1 MSNRP
6 ETVVRYAAGSL
17 PVAAS
22 SRPSS
27 LAKQR
32 PARPFRHPPE
42 PIPCSQGFSLLEVL
56 VAVIVLAVGLL
67 GIAALQVSVLKSND
81 SSRFRSIASFAIT
94 DLIDRV
100 RADPTALLDDDLRA
114 SIHQGTCG
122 KAEDE
127 GEGEGDDEGDEVT
140 TPVSRWE
147 RDFCALG
154 LPLPARSATS
164 KPVDG
169 LTRDSDHAMEVDC
182 SKTAGDCGVGNCEII
197 VRWDDSRSDPRSASK
212 SKTPIN
218 TAFRVCTRLPV
229 L

>member
-17 PVAAS
+17 PLAAS
-22 SRPSS
+22 SPPSS
-27 LAKQR
+27 WGNQW
-32 PARPFRHPPE
+32 PARPFRHQPAL
-42 PIPCSQGFSLLEVL
+42 IPCSQGFSLLEVL

-67 GIAALQVSVLKSND
+67 GVAALQVSVLKSND

-100 RADPTALLDDDLRA
+100 RADPTALLTDLKA
-114 SIHQGTCG
+114 SIPQGTCG
-122 KAEDE
+122 EAEDE
-127 GEGEGDDEGDEVT
+127 GEVEGDEET
-140 TPVSRWE
+140 TPISRWK

-154 LPLPARSATS
+154 LPLPAPGATS

-169 LTRDSDHAMEVDC
+169 LTRNSDHAMEIDC
-182 SKTAGDCGVGNCEII
+182 KTAGGCGVGNCEII
-197 VRWDDSRSDPRSASK
+197 VRWDDSRSDPRNASK
-212 SKTPIN
+212 SKTPVN

>member
-6 ETVVRYAAGSL
+6 ETVLRYAVGNL

-27 LAKQR
+27 WGNQR

-42 PIPCSQGFSLLEVL
+42 PIPYSQGFSLLEVL

-81 SSRFRSIASFAIT
+81 SSRFRSVASFAIA

-100 RADPTALLDDDLRA
+100 RADPSALLTDLQA
-114 SIHQGTCG
+114 SIAQGTCSE
-122 KAEDE
+122 AE
-127 GEGEGDDEGDEVT
+127 GENDEEA
-140 TPVSRWE
+140 TPTSRWK

-154 LPLPARSATS
+154 LPVPRPGAAS
-164 KPVDG
+164 KAVDG
-169 LTRDSDHAMEVDC
+169 LDRNSDNAMEINC
-182 SKTAGDCGVGNCEII
+182 ETGGDCGDGNCEIL
-197 VRWDDSRSDPRSASK
+197 VRWDDSRSDPRSN
-212 SKTPIN
+212 TPLN

-229 L
+229 P

>member
-1 MSNRP
+1 MMVMSNCTEALSRHD
-6 ETVVRYAAGSL
+6 AGSL
-17 PVAAS
+17 PVVAS
-22 SRPSS
+22 LRQSS
-27 LAKQR
+27 WRKQR
-32 PARPFRHPPE
+32 PARPFRHQPAPL
-42 PIPCSQGFSLLEVL
+42 PDSQGFSLLEVL

-100 RADPTALLDDDLRA
+100 RADPTALLTDLKA
-114 SIHQGTCG
+114 SILQGTCG
-122 KAEDE
+122 KAEDD
-127 GEGEGDDEGDEVT
+127 GEGDEET
-140 TPVSRWE
+140 TPLSRWE

-154 LPLPARSATS
+154 LPLPAPGAKS

-169 LTRDSDHAMEVDC
+169 LTRDSDHAMEIDC
-182 SKTAGDCGVGNCEII
+182 KTAGDCGVGNCEII

>member
-1 MSNRP
+1 MVMSNRP

-17 PVAAS
+17 PLAAS

-27 LAKQR
+27 SGKQR
-32 PARPFRHPPE
+32 PVRPLRHPPA
-42 PIPCSQGFSLLEVL
+42 PIPYRQGFSLLEVL

-100 RADPTALLDDDLRA
+100 RADPTALLKNLKA
-114 SIHQGTCG
+114 SIPQGTCG
-122 KAEDE
+122 EKQVDS
-127 GEGEGDDEGDEVT
+127 
-140 TPVSRWE
+140 TPTSRWQ

-154 LPLPARSATS
+154 LPVPRKGAES

-169 LTRDSDHAMEVDC
+169 LTRNSDDAMEIDC
-182 SKTAGDCGVGNCEII
+182 NTGGGCGDGNCEII
-197 VRWDDSRSDPRSASK
+197 VRWDDSRSDPRNDPENDSD
-212 SKTPIN
+212 SKTPVN